1 MMSNTQ
7 DQLQKQESQDVYD
20 SYYEC
25 ITACY
30 GLEGEDVEC
39 VTECVAVHL
48 EKEPQNQFLL
58 MGCD

>member
-7 DQLQKQESQDVYD
+7 EQPQKKDNQDAFD

-30 GLEGEDVEC
+30 GLSGEDVEC
-39 VTECVAVHL
+39 VTQCVQVHL
-48 EKEPQNQFLL
+48 EGEPDIN
-58 MGCD
+58 